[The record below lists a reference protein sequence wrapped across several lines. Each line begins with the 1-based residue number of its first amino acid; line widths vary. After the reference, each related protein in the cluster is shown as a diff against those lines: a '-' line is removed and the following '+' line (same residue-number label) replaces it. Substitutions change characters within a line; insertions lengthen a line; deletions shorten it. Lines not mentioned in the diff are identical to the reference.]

1 VNENITLTL
10 TVKEVDFIAGLLQQV
25 PYGQILQAGQIGLLP
40 KIAQQASSQP
50 GPASTE
56 VPTPAA

>member
-1 VNENITLTL
+1 MNGDITLTL

-40 KIAQQASSQP
+40 KIAQQAQ
-50 GPASTE
+50 ASTE
-56 VPTPAA
+56 NPPPAE